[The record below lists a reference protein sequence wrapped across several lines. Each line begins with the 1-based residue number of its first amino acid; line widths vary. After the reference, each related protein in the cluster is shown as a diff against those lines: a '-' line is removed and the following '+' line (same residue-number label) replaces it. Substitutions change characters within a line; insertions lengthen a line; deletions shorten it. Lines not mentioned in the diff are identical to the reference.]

1 MQWWHDAVNDIFKGV
16 AVDHPVL
23 TALQSVLEQ
32 HRLTRY
38 RLQKIVSSREEVS
51 GQGSQ
56 PPTLGALLSQCDA
69 SHGQL
74 LQLELE
80 AAGDRS
86 EASTLASRHL
96 GRALG
101 LVEALRETPRLAAKG
116 RTWLPA
122 DITKQLDVSL
132 SSLARGEAHP
142 QLAEACQQLA
152 QEAQVRGGGGH
163 ELLVLKRV
171 TCKCLRLRLV

>member
-38 RLQKIVSSREEVS
+38 RLQKIVSAREEVS

-86 EASTLASRHL
+86 EASALASRHL

-163 ELLVLKRV
+163 ELLMLEKATR
-171 TCKCLRLRLV
+171 KCLWLCLV